1 MEPMKTI
8 TLNGQTFEI
17 TDAQARATLQQI
29 VEGLPTVDEQ
39 MRNAF
44 TQVQNDITELQ
55 GEMPTSSTI
64 VDLIYP
70 VGSVYLS
77 VNSTNPAQLFG
88 GTWEQISQGRMLMG
102 AATQGSIQQN
112 TANTGLFGT
121 LDSTELNYKFEAG
134 QLGGKYRHT
143 LTAAE
148 SGLPAHAHAA
158 GTDRAYASAPAGSTI
173 GEKGAASGTAFYA
186 PSIASDSNWYTQQN
200 TASNTAANAQ
210 NPHNNM
216 PPYMTVNIW
225 ERTA

>member
-1 MEPMKTI
+1 MEPMS
-8 TLNGQTFEI
+8 TLTMAGTTFEI
-17 TDAQARATLQQI
+17 TDAQARQDIEAL
-29 VEGLPTVDEQ
+29 DESLES
-39 MRNAF
+39 
-44 TQVQNDITELQ
+44 TQTEL
-55 GEMPTSSTI
+55 ENKADASAVPTNAAI

-77 VNSTNPAQLFG
+77 VNSTNPSQLFG
-88 GTWEQISQGRMLMG
+88 GTWQQISQGRMLMG

-112 TANTGLFGT
+112 TGNTGLFGT

-148 SGLPAHAHAA
+148 SGLPSHVHPA

-186 PSIASDSNWYTQQN
+186 PSILADSNWYTQQN
-200 TASNTAANAQ
+200 TASNNTAAAK

-225 ERTA
+225 QRTA

>member
-1 MEPMKTI
+1 MATEPMM
-8 TLNGQTFEI
+8 TLTMKGTTYEIVDGKARQAIETLDGQMQEAQKAI
-17 TDAQARATLQQI
+17 EKKADATD
-29 VEGLPTVDEQ
+29 VPT
-39 MRNAF
+39 AS
-44 TQVQNDITELQ
+44 
-55 GEMPTSSTI
+55 GI

-77 VNSTNPAQLFG
+77 VNSADPAQLFG

-102 AATQGSIQQN
+102 AAPQGSIQQN
-112 TANTGLFGT
+112 TGNTGLFGT
-121 LDSTELNYKFEAG
+121 LDSNELNYKFEAG

-148 SGLPAHAHAA
+148 SGLPSHVHPA
-158 GTDRAYASAPAGSTI
+158 GTDRAFASAPAGSTI

-186 PSIASDSNWYTQQN
+186 PSILADSNWYTQQN
-200 TASNTAANAQ
+200 TASSTKADAQ